1 MKAFALNFLYT
12 LVFSRKFLNYILL
25 TLSLSYKNIT
35 SPFIKNI
42 IFLFLTGIAFSV
54 IAKYTGIQQLNS
66 GTIFILYILIMVIVF
81 ASIFATFITTFILY
95 WFPEYYNNYD
105 KSPKSDIS
113 PPILTKNFG
122 LFNNILYEIK
132 NEPSDKSAVI
142 VNIIKNVCLVLLA
155 IIPFF
160 ICLVTGYL
168 GSIIGTLYMMF
179 SLVYNIFAI
188 PLSNIKCFL
197 SIIKD
202 HGELLTIL
210 FCISVLLSSIDSFD
224 STTSGIIGGLVG
236 LIILYKIYTNMSKK
250 ND

>member
-1 MKAFALNFLYT
+1 MKAFSLNFLYT

-25 TLSLSYKNIT
+25 TLSRSYKNIK

-66 GTIFILYILIMVIVF
+66 GTSFILYILMMVIVF

-95 WFPEYYNNYD
+95 WFPEHYNNYD
-105 KSPKSDIS
+105 KSQTTNSS
-113 PPILTKNFG
+113 PILTKNFG
-122 LFNNILYEIK
+122 LFNNVLYEIK
-132 NEPSDKSAVI
+132 NESSDKSALVL
-142 VNIIKNVCLVLLA
+142 NIIKNVCLVLLA

-160 ICLVTGYL
+160 ICLVTGYF
-168 GSIIGTLYMMF
+168 GSTIGTLYMIF